1 MWRDVFTN
9 IFLTIVLIGVP
20 AVIHHYWP
28 KKRDES
34 GAEVSQAGLSFAVIS
49 VSLAGLAVQAIAS
62 RSHSRWSWVKI
73 NWS

>member
-1 MWRDVFTN
+1 MQRSRGGNGDFDS
-9 IFLTIVLIGVP
+9 LGVREN
-20 AVIHHYWP
+20 WDEQ
-28 KKRDES
+28 KGRDES